1 MVGSVN
7 LFLFCYFGKSATE
20 SFQSI
25 SNNAFEA
32 NWPDIPAHLQR
43 YFILLIL
50 NTSKPLQYHGFGVVT
65 LQLETFSQVSAEPLK
80 NYLKLIVLDRNCI
93 FFHFVFPVCQC
104 HFHVLFS
111 IQNNLN
117 VLKEI
122 CQCSQCN
129 EINFSSM
136 HQAVMWCSYSF
147 GLRMKIIGI
156 KMKSRWNSIL
166 AHSINK
172 YQVHDVVITYYM
184 LSDTVF
190 HLSYPSFLLYGDNNF
205 RAFQRVNSK
214 HLRWLS

>member
-80 NYLKLIVLDRNCI
+80 NYLELIVLDRNFI
-93 FFHFVFPVCQC
+93 FFHFIFPVCQC

-111 IQNNLN
+111 IQNNLK

-136 HQAVMWCSYSF
+136 HQAVMWCSVLFRFENENNWYQNEVTMEFDLSAFYKQISSTWCSHHILHAVWHGISF
-147 GLRMKIIGI
+147 K
-156 KMKSRWNSIL
+156 
-166 AHSINK
+166 
-172 YQVHDVVITYYM
+172 
-184 LSDTVF
+184 LSFISSVW
-190 HLSYPSFLLYGDNNF
+190 
-205 RAFQRVNSK
+205 R
-214 HLRWLS
+214 